1 MPAQNVRDDVRFLL
15 VQVYHKLLY
24 RVHPR
29 KRTVHHPSDVYL
41 TLLPR
46 PIRSANRLQ
55 LRRWVPRRTR
65 DVHAGRLLQVQPDAT
80 RPNLDKKHRV
90 RWGLPELF
98 DAGLALLLVCDV
110 SVDAKCW
117 DTAFGQHLLDA
128 VRLNRKLCKHQRLF
142 LWVGLDRL
150 HQHLVFLG
158 PSSVQIGVCVLLDR
172 ESICEKLWPRHHLP
186 KSQDTLQHDDRIVRA
201 VQKSLTVLERPS
213 VQLLLLGVHVELD
226 GVHCRLGFLRTTKH
240 VLLADCIVIPEDI
253 PARQTD
259 KRTQRYK
266 VLHRVE
272 HRCARHDPLDACIQS
287 RQTLVQLGFRVAN
300 FVPFIQDHAVPLAI
314 VQQALGVHHRVGCQD
329 NTLKLR
335 QVADALQTVRSV
347 KHTDGHQ
354 TVCEAL
360 DLVAPLTHDRL
371 GNHDERLG
379 EWVAAHHGN
388 QLSRLA
394 DTHFVAQETTTDTVV
409 ILAFQEPLDTSRLER
424 GKERQRHFE
433 YLSMVTR
440 SSPRDRTRFF
450 PCVTVVMTD
459 PPGNKRPFSTIQG
472 RRITQMFGGAG
483 SGILTKAAQ
492 RVAKARE
499 NYRGTTTRERLS
511 RMVAARNELKRIGSA
526 SLKNLKS
533 NFKSPEELEK
543 KINELEKQQYTKKPN
558 NKARLVGARKRV
570 SNMRT
575 PLKTG
580 GGFRRAGLLAL
591 AAAQPNGLSSHPLK
605 PVKREKTPAVNVNIG
620 SFFESAEA
628 EKAAKNVTAGAIA
641 SIIKNNKNIENRRA
655 RERKE
660 FNKKKYKELIESGE
674 NISNADRKRIELL
687 YNNLAKNL
695 EKRNA
700 ANKAA
705 ANKAANN
712 AAEEKAAANKKEAA
726 NKAAA
731 EKKAA
736 ANKEAANKAAAKKAA
751 NKAVANAKAAENAEK
766 KARNALKNYL
776 VATVKPRYNKAL
788 VNAILKLPELNN
800 NTRRRLQSPKMYALQ
815 RGAGVLGRGAM
826 TAGGAFRNRTTP
838 AAPPA
843 TSGGFFS
850 RLFTPKPPSFI
861 PRKNG
866 IPLGYVLKTN
876 NKGKT
881 GYYKNNKALESQIEH
896 RGEGP
901 APKPVSGTN
910 TGVSVGVGPNRKGNN
925 RGEGP
930 AGNTGVSVGV
940 GPNRYGYNRGGGII
954 FRPQIT
960 VGAAR
965 IGAQTF
971 GGTRVGGQTMGSS
984 RATTGNV
991 SGSRV
996 TTGNTG
1002 NSRLAVSAPTP
1013 NGNRRVAAT
1022 SEQLIRGAG
1031 GAEVVEQGIKALN
1044 AANGNVARAKAASK
1058 LPNKTFT
1065 NIYAM
1070 GGPVAAKR
1078 LVEKR
1083 RRRRAV
1089 ASKKKRVVRKPKK
1102 QYIKL
1107 TPYQFKRLT
1116 DHIKKNNLRKVLIK
1130 EITH

>member
-1 MPAQNVRDDVRFLL
+1 
-15 VQVYHKLLY
+15 
-24 RVHPR
+24 
-29 KRTVHHPSDVYL
+29 
-41 TLLPR
+41 
-46 PIRSANRLQ
+46 
-55 LRRWVPRRTR
+55 
-65 DVHAGRLLQVQPDAT
+65 
-80 RPNLDKKHRV
+80 
-90 RWGLPELF
+90 
-98 DAGLALLLVCDV
+98 
-110 SVDAKCW
+110 
-117 DTAFGQHLLDA
+117 
-128 VRLNRKLCKHQRLF
+128 
-142 LWVGLDRL
+142 
-150 HQHLVFLG
+150 
-158 PSSVQIGVCVLLDR
+158 
-172 ESICEKLWPRHHLP
+172 
-186 KSQDTLQHDDRIVRA
+186 
-201 VQKSLTVLERPS
+201 
-213 VQLLLLGVHVELD
+213 
-226 GVHCRLGFLRTTKH
+226 
-240 VLLADCIVIPEDI
+240 
-253 PARQTD
+253 
-259 KRTQRYK
+259 
-266 VLHRVE
+266 
-272 HRCARHDPLDACIQS
+272 
-287 RQTLVQLGFRVAN
+287 
-300 FVPFIQDHAVPLAI
+300 
-314 VQQALGVHHRVGCQD
+314 
-329 NTLKLR
+329 
-335 QVADALQTVRSV
+335 
-347 KHTDGHQ
+347 
-354 TVCEAL
+354 
-360 DLVAPLTHDRL
+360 
-371 GNHDERLG
+371 
-379 EWVAAHHGN
+379 
-388 QLSRLA
+388 
-394 DTHFVAQETTTDTVV
+394 
-409 ILAFQEPLDTSRLER
+409 
-424 GKERQRHFE
+424 
-433 YLSMVTR
+433 
-440 SSPRDRTRFF
+440 
-450 PCVTVVMTD
+450 MTD

-483 SGILTKAAQ
+483 SGILTNAAQ
-492 RVAKARE
+492 RVSQARK
-499 NYRGTTTRERLS
+499 NYGGTTRERFA
-511 RMVAARNELKRIGSA
+511 RRTPARNELNRITSA
-526 SLKNLKS
+526 SLTSLKS

-543 KINELEKQQYTKKPN
+543 KIKELEKYLTTLSN
-558 NKARLVGARKRV
+558 NKARIAGALKRA

-591 AAAQPNGLSSHPLK
+591 AAARPNGLSSHPLK

-641 SIIKNNKNIENRRA
+641 SILKNNKNIENRRA

-700 ANKAA
+700 AKKEA
-705 ANKAANN
+705 ANKAAAEKKAVNN

-731 EKKAA
+731 EKKAVNNAAEEKAA
-736 ANKEAANKAAAKKAA
+736 ANKAAANKAAAKKVAANKAAEEKAVANKAAANKAAAKKVA

-815 RGAGVLGRGAM
+815 RGAGVLGRGAVTVGGALGRGAVTVGGALGRGAVTVGGALGHGAVTVGGALGRGAM

-838 AAPPA
+838 AAPPS

-850 RLFTPKPPSFI
+850 RLFAPKPPSFI

-930 AGNTGVSVGV
+930 VLPNGVSVGV
-940 GPNRYGYNRGGGII
+940 RPNRYGNGNSYGGGGRGQSGGII

-996 TTGNTG
+996 TTGNAG
-1002 NSRLAVSAPTP
+1002 NSRLAVSAPRP
-1013 NGNRRVAAT
+1013 NGNRQLAAT

-1031 GAEVVEQGIKALN
+1031 GAEAVEQGIKALN

-1058 LPNKTFT
+1058 LSNNTFT

>member
-1 MPAQNVRDDVRFLL
+1 MESKTRVR
-15 VQVYHKLLY
+15 
-24 RVHPR
+24 
-29 KRTVHHPSDVYL
+29 
-41 TLLPR
+41 
-46 PIRSANRLQ
+46 
-55 LRRWVPRRTR
+55 LRNKVARRT
-65 DVHAGRLLQVQPDAT
+65 P
-80 RPNLDKKHRV
+80 
-90 RWGLPELF
+90 
-98 DAGLALLLVCDV
+98 
-110 SVDAKCW
+110 
-117 DTAFGQHLLDA
+117 
-128 VRLNRKLCKHQRLF
+128 
-142 LWVGLDRL
+142 
-150 HQHLVFLG
+150 
-158 PSSVQIGVCVLLDR
+158 
-172 ESICEKLWPRHHLP
+172 
-186 KSQDTLQHDDRIVRA
+186 
-201 VQKSLTVLERPS
+201 
-213 VQLLLLGVHVELD
+213 
-226 GVHCRLGFLRTTKH
+226 
-240 VLLADCIVIPEDI
+240 
-253 PARQTD
+253 
-259 KRTQRYK
+259 
-266 VLHRVE
+266 
-272 HRCARHDPLDACIQS
+272 
-287 RQTLVQLGFRVAN
+287 
-300 FVPFIQDHAVPLAI
+300 
-314 VQQALGVHHRVGCQD
+314 
-329 NTLKLR
+329 
-335 QVADALQTVRSV
+335 
-347 KHTDGHQ
+347 
-354 TVCEAL
+354 
-360 DLVAPLTHDRL
+360 
-371 GNHDERLG
+371 
-379 EWVAAHHGN
+379 
-388 QLSRLA
+388 
-394 DTHFVAQETTTDTVV
+394 
-409 ILAFQEPLDTSRLER
+409 
-424 GKERQRHFE
+424 
-433 YLSMVTR
+433 
-440 SSPRDRTRFF
+440 
-450 PCVTVVMTD
+450 
-459 PPGNKRPFSTIQG
+459 
-472 RRITQMFGGAG
+472 
-483 SGILTKAAQ
+483 
-492 RVAKARE
+492 
-499 NYRGTTTRERLS
+499 
-511 RMVAARNELKRIGSA
+511 ARNELNRITSA
-526 SLKNLKS
+526 SLTNLKS
-533 NFKSPEELEK
+533 NFKSAEELEE
-543 KINELEKQQYTKKPN
+543 KINELEKYLTTLAN
-558 NKARLVGARKRV
+558 NKARLAGARKRA

-591 AAAQPNGLSSHPLK
+591 AAAQPNGLSIHPLK

-641 SIIKNNKNIENRRA
+641 SILKNNKNIENRRA

-700 ANKAA
+700 A
-705 ANKAANN
+705 
-712 AAEEKAAANKKEAA
+712 KKEAA

-736 ANKEAANKAAAKKAA
+736 NKAAEEKAAANKAAANKAAEEKAAANKAAENKAAAKKAA

-776 VATVKPRYNKAL
+776 LATVKPKYNKAL

-800 NTRRRLQSPKMYALQ
+800 NTRRRIQSPRKYALQ
-815 RGAGVLGRGAM
+815 RGASAFRNRALIAGGFLGRGAM
-826 TAGGAFRNRTTP
+826 TAGGVLGRGALTAGSALRAVTAGSAFRNRTTP
-838 AAPPA
+838 VAPPA

-850 RLFTPKPPSFI
+850 RLFAPKPPSFI

-866 IPLGYVLKTN
+866 NGNIPFGYVLKTN

-901 APKPVSGTN
+901 APKPVSGAN
-910 TGVSVGVGPNRKGNN
+910 TGVSVGVGSNRKGNN

-930 AGNTGVSVGV
+930 AGNTGVSAGV
-940 GPNRYGYNRGGGII
+940 RPNRYGYNRGGGII
-954 FRPQIT
+954 FKPQIT

-991 SGSRV
+991 SGSRI
-996 TTGNTG
+996 TTGNTGSTTLKTGNAG
-1002 NSRLAVSAPTP
+1002 NSRLAVSAPRP
-1013 NGNRRVAAT
+1013 NGNRQLAAT

-1031 GAEVVEQGIKALN
+1031 GAEAVEQGIKALN

-1058 LPNKTFT
+1058 LPNNTFT

-1070 GGPVAAKR
+1070 GGPVAAKK

-1083 RRRRAV
+1083 RRRRTV